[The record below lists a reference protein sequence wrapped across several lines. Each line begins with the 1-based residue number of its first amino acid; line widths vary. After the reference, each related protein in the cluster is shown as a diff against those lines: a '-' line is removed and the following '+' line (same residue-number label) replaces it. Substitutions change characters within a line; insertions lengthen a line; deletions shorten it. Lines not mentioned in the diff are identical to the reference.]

1 MNDQRSKGYPA
12 DSRTVS
18 ARIVLIY
25 AAIGGVWILFSDRL
39 LSMIVTDLAL
49 LTRLQT
55 AKGWLYVA
63 ATALLLYWLINR
75 YLLEISRAAMERWK
89 SEEKFQAL
97 FHSAPVSIW
106 EVDLSVV
113 KADLDDLAA
122 HGIRDFSLYFEE
134 QPDFVLN
141 SLQKIRVIDINEMTL
156 CIFSANSKTVLFGVM
171 DRIFMPE
178 SIRSFREMLVA
189 IAEKRHQ
196 FEAELGVLTL
206 GGERKNIWVTFSIPS
221 DPEKFATLPVC
232 VTDITERKRT
242 EERLLL
248 LESAVQQAGESITI
262 TTADLEP
269 PGPQIIFV
277 NPAFTRITGYTAAE
291 VKGRTP
297 RILHGQKTE
306 RSVLEQMRQALY
318 QRQTFHAETVN
329 YRKDGTE
336 FIMEWYVAPIV
347 NEKYQVTHFVAIQRD
362 ITDRKR
368 SEEEIRKLNEELS
381 RRVAELE
388 KSAARLGEIERR

>member
-1 MNDQRSKGYPA
+1 MNHQKSKGYPA
-12 DSRTVS
+12 DSRTV
-18 ARIVLIY
+18 AVRIVLVY
-25 AAIGGVWILFSDRL
+25 AVIGGLWILFSDRL
-39 LSMIVTDLAL
+39 LSVLVTDPAL

-55 AKGWLYVA
+55 AKGWFYVG
-63 ATALLLYWLINR
+63 ATGLLLYFLINR

-106 EVDLSVV
+106 EVDLSTV

-122 HGIRDFSLYFEE
+122 HGVRDFSLYFEE

-141 SLQKIRVIDINEMTL
+141 SLQKIRILDVNEMTL
-156 CIFSANSKTVLFGVM
+156 YIFTANSKPLLLGVL

-178 SIRSFREMLVA
+178 SIRSFREMLIT
-189 IAEKRHQ
+189 IAEKRPQ

-206 GGERKNIWVTFSIPS
+206 GGERKNILVTLSIPS

-262 TTADLEP
+262 TTAELDP

-277 NPAFTRITGYTAAE
+277 NPAFTRITGYTADE
-291 VKGRTP
+291 VRGKTP
-297 RILHGQKTE
+297 RLLHGPKTD
-306 RSVLEQMRQALY
+306 RAILDRMRQALY
-318 QRQTFHAETVN
+318 HRQTFQAETVN

-336 FIMEWYVAPIV
+336 FIMEWYVAPIM
-347 NEKYQVTHFVAIQRD
+347 NEKFQVTHFVAIQRD

-368 SEEEIRKLNEELS
+368 TEEEIRKLNEELS

-388 KSAARLGEIERR
+388 ASAQPS

>member
-25 AAIGGVWILFSDRL
+25 AAIGGLWILFSDRL
-39 LSMIVTDLAL
+39 LSMIVTDPAL

-55 AKGWLYVA
+55 AKGWLYVG

-189 IAEKRHQ
+189 IAENRER
-196 FEAELGVLTL
+196 FEAEVIVMTL
-206 GGERKNIWVTFSIPS
+206 GGERKNIWVTLAIPS
-221 DPEKFATLPVC
+221 DVEKFANLPVC

-248 LESAVQQAGESITI
+248 LESAVQQAGEAITI

-297 RILHGQKTE
+297 RILQGQKTE
-306 RSVLEQMRQALY
+306 RTVLEQMRQALY
-318 QRQTFHAETVN
+318 QRQTFQAETVN